1 MFDNLRKDEIRV
13 RDEATGGEKGQ
24 KIQRY
29 DLLPW
34 DQLDKVAELYGK
46 GALKYAARNWEKGYV
61 WSSSYAS
68 AQRHMKKFWQEHE
81 TLDEETQC
89 HHLASA
95 IFHLLALMRFEEQ
108 YPEKDDRSPYT
119 KPVGQGWNGT
129 MLGSISGTQH
139 LTRDGSDGVSQ

>member
-1 MFDNLRKDEIRV
+1 MSIDETEVRV
-13 RDEATGGEKGQ
+13 TDPVTGGAKGV

-34 DQLDKVAELYGK
+34 DQLDKVAELYGR
-46 GALKYAARNWEKGYV
+46 GALKYEARNWEKGYV
-61 WSSSYAS
+61 WSSSFAS
-68 AQRHMKKFWQEHE
+68 AERHMKKFWQEHE
-81 TLDEETQC
+81 SLDPETKC

-119 KPVGQGWNGT
+119 KPVGQVSEYRSYQN
-129 MLGSISGTQH
+129 
-139 LTRDGSDGVSQ
+139 DGSDQ